1 MFSVGDKAVHPKHGA
16 GVIESIEQEKV
27 GGVVREYYIFRMTV
41 GAMTLKIPT
50 STADQMGMRTLI
62 SEQEADRLIADLTAM
77 KVDADMNWS
86 RRYRENL
93 EKLKSGDLRVVG
105 GVIKELVHRDWKK
118 GLSTGERKILH
129 AARHMIVS
137 ELAMVKGISPSE
149 AEKVLGRAVAVER
162 KGELCSVQ

>member
-1 MFSVGDKAVHPKHGA
+1 MHPKHGA

-27 GGVVREYYIFRMTV
+27 GGVVQNYYIFRMTV

-50 STADQMGMRTLI
+50 RTAEQAGLRPLI
-62 SEQEADRLIADLTAM
+62 SCQEADILIADITAM
-77 KVDADMNWS
+77 TVDADMNWS

-93 EKLKSGDLRVVG
+93 EKLKSGDLRIIG

-129 AARHMIVS
+129 AARQMIVS
-137 ELAMVKGISPSE
+137 ELAMVKDIAPSE
-149 AEKVLGRAVAVER
+149 AEKILGRAVAVER
-162 KGELCSVQ
+162 KEEVCSVQ

>member
-1 MFSVGDKAVHPKHGA
+1 MFSIGDKAVHPKHGA
-16 GVIESIEQEKV
+16 GIIESIEQEKA

-50 STADQMGMRTLI
+50 DMAMQMGMRSLI
-62 SEQEADRLIADLTAM
+62 SEQEIDRLIADVTAL

-93 EKLKSGDLRVVG
+93 EKLKSGDLWIVG

-129 AARHMIVS
+129 AAKHMIVS
-137 ELAMVKGISPSE
+137 EIAMVKDIPPAD
-149 AEKVLGRAVAVER
+149 AEKILGKAVAVER
-162 KGELCSVQ
+162 REKVCSVQ